1 MGAHQ
6 GHRGRLI
13 HTQLSRSS
21 SSKGVLAVIRSGG
34 IGFNDDAAAP
44 TPPTPP
50 PTPLLNVEVAVAEEA
65 DEGGGR
71 CGCCNVEKRMEFHSG
86 DNS

>member
-1 MGAHQ
+1 MGALQ

-34 IGFNDDAAAP
+34 IGFNDDAAP
-44 TPPTPP
+44 TPP
-50 PTPLLNVEVAVAEEA
+50 PLLNVEVAIVEEA

-71 CGCCNVEKRMEFHSG
+71 CGCCNVEKRMESHSG
-86 DNS
+86 DNSSLG